1 MAALL
6 VLLGACATNT
16 GVWTKSGVETAAR
29 DADLLACQ
37 AETNRETLEAA
48 LHPTFYRT
56 ARYTYREPHYGL
68 FGPSAVDDDSNV
80 IRQIE
85 GEIAAV
91 KRMRWRAQFGACLE
105 ARGYRYVKQRR
116 RLNNEKVGATDN
128 AAALHD
134 AQYLFG
140 LGQGFNRFFMLP
152 SFVIRLTLLA

>member
-105 ARGYRYVKQRR
+105 ARGYRY
-116 RLNNEKVGATDN
+116 LNSADG
-128 AAALHD
+128 
-134 AQYLFG
+134 
-140 LGQGFNRFFMLP
+140 
-152 SFVIRLTLLA
+152 